1 MEQRVARGRSWTVET
16 LVEELRSRG
25 LKVERRG
32 RSWWS
37 QCPCLEHDDR
47 HPSLQIK
54 PGRSVP
60 VVVKCQ
66 SSPACSQ
73 TAVWRAIGPPSGWT
87 SQPQSLQLPRVS
99 GCLCAVHWVA
109 YDTYVQRR
117 GWTLDESEDS
127 ARRFFHQLIR
137 SRVRV
142 VETASSSTKR
152 CSTTLARG
160 PASPG
165 RSRWWLS
172 RPRRWRGSPPC
183 AISGTPRSSAAGT
196 RTASRCARARRTRPP
211 ARDPARCR
219 GGAATGPA
227 ARPTAGPAAGAK
239 SAACSAFERQALVI
253 VSATPSAR
261 AAASMRSKARATSGR
276 ICSPWPPFL
285 RPHPLGPLA
294 ALGRGPWL
302 PDGPR
307 LLSGSEPGI
316 RGPGSRALPAPR
328 SPGGPCCG
336 EGERAISA
344 RTTVRLAWKSR
355 RARWPGR
362 PLPSG
367 DCDSAAR
374 QSAVI
379 GAAHMHGMHERRF
392 DQPSRGARLA
402 FTRGP
407 G

>member
-87 SQPQSLQLPRVS
+87 SQPQSLQLARVS
-99 GCLCAVHWVA
+99 GCLCSVHWVA

-183 AISGTPRSSAAGT
+183 AIRGLPGVALQEPEPRRVAREPGVRARRPEIQLGAEAVQRPARRRDPPRVRPLGRRARPARRSSA
-196 RTASRCARARRTRPP
+196 RR
-211 ARDPARCR
+211 
-219 GGAATGPA
+219 
-227 ARPTAGPAAGAK
+227 
-239 SAACSAFERQALVI
+239 S
-253 VSATPSAR
+253 
-261 AAASMRSKARATSGR
+261 
-276 ICSPWPPFL
+276 
-285 RPHPLGPLA
+285 
-294 ALGRGPWL
+294 
-302 PDGPR
+302 
-307 LLSGSEPGI
+307 
-316 RGPGSRALPAPR
+316 
-328 SPGGPCCG
+328 
-336 EGERAISA
+336 
-344 RTTVRLAWKSR
+344 
-355 RARWPGR
+355 
-362 PLPSG
+362 
-367 DCDSAAR
+367 
-374 QSAVI
+374 
-379 GAAHMHGMHERRF
+379 
-392 DQPSRGARLA
+392 
-402 FTRGP
+402 
-407 G
+407 